1 MTEGISNIGDEDT
14 NNSFVG
20 VFPSNY
26 MNKFINH
33 AMMISEKTENIHL
46 S

>member
-26 MNKFINH
+26 MNKFINR